1 MNSTGIVLETKRL
14 ILRRFNIN
22 DVKDLARISAD
33 EKVMRFF
40 PSIQSRDETT
50 GLVERIISHHIEYG
64 YSLYAVE
71 NREAQKFIGFIGLIQ
86 PSFHIPNFIP
96 NSLPIVEIGWRLD
109 DNYWGQGLA
118 TEGASAVLS
127 YAFNKLGLK
136 EIISFTAKINKP
148 SIRVME
154 KIGLSHDG
162 KDDFIHPKL
171 DKNDRLAPH
180 VLMRKSIGH
189 V

>member
-1 MNSTGIVLETKRL
+1 MNNTGIVLKTKRL
-14 ILRRFNIN
+14 ILRHFNIN
-22 DVKDLARISAD
+22 DVTDLARISAD
-33 EKVMRFF
+33 ENVMRYF
-40 PSIQSRDETT
+40 PSIQTRDETT
-50 GLVERIISHHIEYG
+50 GLVERIITHQAEYG

-86 PSFHIPNFIP
+86 PSFDIPNFLP
-96 NSLPIVEIGWRLD
+96 NSLPIIEIGWRLD
-109 DNYWGQGLA
+109 ANYWGQGLA

-127 YAFNKLGLK
+127 YAFIELNLK

-154 KIGLSHDG
+154 KIGLSHDAN
-162 KDDFIHPKL
+162 DDFIHPKL
-171 DKNDRLAPH
+171 DKEDRLAPH